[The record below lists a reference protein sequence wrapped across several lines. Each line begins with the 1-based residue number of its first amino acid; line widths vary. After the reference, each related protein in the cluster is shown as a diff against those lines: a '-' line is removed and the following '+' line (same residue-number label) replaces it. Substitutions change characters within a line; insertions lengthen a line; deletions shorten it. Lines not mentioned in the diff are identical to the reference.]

1 MNLTLTPTYFH
12 SQSFENVQLQV
23 KLELEHERRLRI
35 QMALDDSEKRNV
47 VLKREVETKTKH
59 CEDLE
64 KQMNEAQ
71 SKFKAKM
78 KQVRKY
84 HFFSSSFA
92 FVKKIR

>member
-1 MNLTLTPTYFH
+1 MTHSYFY

-59 CEDLE
+59 SEDLE

-71 SKFKAKM
+71 SKFKGKM
-78 KQVRKY
+78 KQVC
-84 HFFSSSFA
+84 FFCI
-92 FVKKIR
+92 KKIYRILET

>member
-1 MNLTLTPTYFH
+1 MTHSYFY

-35 QMALDDSEKRNV
+35 QTALDDSEKRNV

-71 SKFKAKM
+71 SKFKGKM
-78 KQVRKY
+78 KQVQM
-84 HFFSSSFA
+84 FFF
-92 FVKKIR
+92 FLNLFCI

>member
-1 MNLTLTPTYFH
+1 MTHSYFY

-47 VLKREVETKTKH
+47 VLKRDVETKTKH

-78 KQVRKY
+78 KQVGKY
-84 HFFSSSFA
+84 ISVFFF
-92 FVKKIR
+92 FLCICEKN